1 MFDTLIAGLVH
12 GNAYALIA
20 VGITLIFGVS
30 NVINFAHGAIF
41 AFGSVLGWWLIAQH
55 GVPWWAALIVVVAV
69 TALVGVAIDVL
80 AVRPLR
86 RAPAIAAL
94 LATVAVGLIIEN
106 VVALVFGPDTR
117 PFPQVLSTNNFQVGG
132 VRFGT
137 SDVVMFAITLIVMAG
152 LWAFLR
158 FSRHGLA
165 IRATAQDPDAAA
177 QMGIGVGRVQSL
189 AFAIASGLG
198 GLAGIFVGLYNS
210 NISPTSGGIVG
221 MTGFV
226 AATIGGLGSIPGAVV
241 GGFVLG
247 LVEAFG
253 IYWFGDGYRD
263 LITFGLLV
271 IFLVLRPGG
280 LLARPP
286 AIESEPM
293 TGTFLGSG
301 RELRVRWW
309 HALIAFAIAGVA
321 IPLVADDYGISVGT
335 QILAYAIIAVSMT
348 LVAGSAGQLAIGQ
361 AGPIAIGAY
370 TSAVLTVSHGWA
382 FLPAIVAA
390 GIVAAVASSVL
401 AAPLWR
407 LGGHYVAI
415 ATLGIGIVTVAIIRN
430 WESVT
435 RGSYGIF
442 GIPAPSLFGYEFTT
456 HTQVFRLELAVLAVV
471 VAVVVGVQRSRLGTA
486 IRAIGADEVAAR
498 SAGVPVRD
506 YKALAFAVAAF
517 FSGIG
522 GALLA
527 HQYSYI
533 DPTVFNLPMSLLVV
547 TILVLGGTASPYG
560 AVLGAAVLIGV
571 PEVLRLAPSWRI
583 VLYGLVLLLVVR
595 FRPQGILVRRD
606 RVVGKEQSSG
616 NKPSPVGA

>member
-30 NVINFAHGAIF
+30 NVINFAHGSIF

-55 GVPWWAALIVVVAV
+55 GVPWWAAPAVVVAA
-69 TALVGVAIDVL
+69 TALVGVAIDIL

-117 PFPQVLSTNNFQVGG
+117 PFPQVLPTNNFRVGG

-137 SDVVMFAITLIVMAG
+137 SDVVMFALTVTVMAG

-158 FSRHGLA
+158 YSRHGLA

-198 GLAGIFVGLYNS
+198 GLAGVFVGLYNS

-226 AATIGGLGSIPGAVV
+226 AATIGGLGSIPGAVL

-271 IFLVLRPGG
+271 VFLVLRPGG

-293 TGTFLGSG
+293 TGTFLGAG
-301 RELRVRWW
+301 RELRIRPW
-309 HALIAFAIAGVA
+309 HAAVAFAVAGVA
-321 IPLVADDYGISVGT
+321 IPLLADDYGISVGT

-361 AGPIAIGAY
+361 AGPIALGAY

-382 FLPAIVAA
+382 FLPALLAA
-390 GIVAAVASSVL
+390 GIVAAVVSSVL

-430 WESVT
+430 WEPVT

-442 GIPAPSLFGYEFTT
+442 GILAPSLFGYEFTT
-456 HTQVFRLELAVLAVV
+456 HTQIFRLELVVLAIVLAVIL
-471 VAVVVGVQRSRLGTA
+471 GVQRSRLGLA
-486 IRAIGADEVAAR
+486 IRAIGGDEVAAR

-547 TILVLGGTASPYG
+547 TILVLGGAASPYG

-571 PEVLRLAPSWRI
+571 PELLRLAPSWRI

-595 FRPQGILVRRD
+595 FRPQGILVRRN
-606 RVVGKEQSSG
+606 RV
-616 NKPSPVGA
+616 PVHA

>member
-30 NVINFAHGAIF
+30 NVINFAHGSIF

-55 GVPWWAALIVVVAV
+55 GAPWWTALIVVVAA
-69 TALVGVAIDVL
+69 TALVGVGIDIL

-106 VVALVFGPDTR
+106 VVALVFEPDTR
-117 PFPQVLSTNNFQVGG
+117 PFPQVLPTNNFRVGG

-137 SDVVMFAITLIVMAG
+137 SDVAMFALTLTVMAG

-158 FSRHGLA
+158 YSRHGLA

-226 AATIGGLGSIPGAVV
+226 AATIGGLGSIPGAVI

-271 IFLVLRPGG
+271 VFLVLRPGG

-301 RELRVRWW
+301 RELRARWW
-309 HALIAFAIAGVA
+309 HALIAFAVAGVA
-321 IPLVADDYGISVGT
+321 IPLIADDYGISVGT

-390 GIVAAVASSVL
+390 GLVAAVASSVL

-430 WESVT
+430 WEPVT

-442 GIPAPSLFGYEFTT
+442 GILAPSLFGYEFTT
-456 HTQVFRLELAVLAVV
+456 HTQIFRLELVVLAIVLAVI
-471 VAVVVGVQRSRLGTA
+471 VGVQRSRLGIA

-560 AVLGAAVLIGV
+560 AVLGAVVLIGV
-571 PEVLRLAPSWRI
+571 PELLRLAPSWRI

-595 FRPQGILVRRD
+595 FRPQGILVRRN
-606 RVVGKEQSSG
+606 RVPI
-616 NKPSPVGA
+616 NA

>member
-41 AFGSVLGWWLIAQH
+41 AFGSVLGWWLIAEQ
-55 GVPWWAALIVVVAV
+55 GLPLWLALVLVVGT
-69 TALVGVAIDVL
+69 TALLGVAIDVL

-94 LATVAVGLIIEN
+94 LATVAVGLILEN
-106 VVALVFGPDTR
+106 VVALIFGPDTR
-117 PFPQVLSTNNFQVGG
+117 PFPQVLPTNNFQVGG
-132 VRFGT
+132 IWFGT
-137 SDVVMFAITLIVMAG
+137 SDVVMFAITITVMAG
-152 LWAFLR
+152 LWSFLR
-158 FSRHGLA
+158 YSRYGLA

-177 QMGIGVGRVQSL
+177 QMGIGVGRIQSL

-241 GGFVLG
+241 GGFILG

-253 IYWFGDGYRD
+253 IYTFGDGYRD

-271 IFLVLRPGG
+271 VFLVLRPGG

-286 AIESEPM
+286 AIESEPL
-293 TGTFLGSG
+293 TGTFLGTG
-301 RELRVRWW
+301 RQLRVRWW
-309 HALIAFAIAGVA
+309 HALIAFAVAGLV
-321 IPLVADDYGISVGT
+321 IPVVSDDYGISVGT

-370 TSAVLTVSHGWA
+370 TSAVLTVSHGWS
-382 FLPAIVAA
+382 FLPAIILA
-390 GIVAAVASSVL
+390 GIVAAVVSSVL

-415 ATLGIGIVTVAIIRN
+415 ATLGIGIVTVALIRN
-430 WESVT
+430 WEPVT

-442 GIPAPSLFGYEFTT
+442 GIPAPELFGIEFTT
-456 HTQVFRLELAVLAVV
+456 HTEIFRLELVVLAITL
-471 VAVVVGVQRSRLGTA
+471 AVMLAVQRSRLGTA

-506 YKALAFAVAAF
+506 YKALAFAIAAF

-560 AVLGAAVLIGV
+560 AVLGAVVLIGV
-571 PEVLRLAPSWRI
+571 PEALRLAPELRI
-583 VLYGLVLLLVVR
+583 VLYGVVLLLVVR
-595 FRPQGILVRRD
+595 FRPQGILVRRE
-606 RVVGKEQSSG
+606 RVKVTS
-616 NKPSPVGA
+616 